1 MRYQG
6 TVYRPPSEAG
16 SLIIQATIG
25 CPHNKCNFCAM
36 YRDKKF
42 KIRKTSEIKE
52 DLDRAKEYY
61 GEEIK
66 TVFFADGNT
75 ILMKTQDL
83 LEIFTYT
90 QRLFPRLERITVYGS
105 ARYIGLKSLEEYK
118 RLKDAGLCRIHSG
131 MESGDDEVLKF
142 INKGTCS
149 SEIIKSGQHV
159 KEAGLELSQYL
170 LIGVGGRELSGQHA
184 VNSADVINQINPD
197 FIRIR
202 TFLPYPGTPMYEM
215 YKEGSFLLLQPYQ
228 ALRELRLFIENLQ
241 GINSLLLSDHA
252 LNYWNVNGRLPHDKE
267 AMLEEIDYALN
278 IDQAKFRNPE
288 EGYL

>member
-1 MRYQG
+1 
-6 TVYRPPSEAG
+6 
-16 SLIIQATIG
+16 
-25 CPHNKCNFCAM
+25 M